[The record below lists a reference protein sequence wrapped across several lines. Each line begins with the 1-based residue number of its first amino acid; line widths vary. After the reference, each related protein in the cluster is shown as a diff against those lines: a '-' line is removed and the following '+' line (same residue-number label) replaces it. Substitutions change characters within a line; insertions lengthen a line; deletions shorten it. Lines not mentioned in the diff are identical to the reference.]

1 MKTNIKTLIIGLL
14 PIMLVAAL
22 TIYLTVTVLRF
33 PLVGIEVEEQNHK
46 WMVEDIYHEGW
57 ANGKQIAKGDIVKLV
72 NEEIPEKH
80 STVSLFNRIEKAGSI
95 TIEDKDFNVTTYR
108 VSYEKLDFQYITYL
122 FFPLLF
128 TLITFCLSIFLYHK
142 KKDDQ
147 SVMILIYFLLTI
159 GLCYLS
165 ASASARGDTLGR
177 ILNFITLPG
186 SILLFIHFLKSY
198 FMRYNLIF
206 IPIKYLMMLYAIY
219 ASFILVMLTLFTI
232 FGFNSMLTNV
242 QLVFLIV
249 LIGYL
254 FFYLIR
260 FYYKNKDSEGK
271 DVLKILWFT
280 IFSAII
286 PFLCLYAVP
295 TIFFNR
301 ELISAEITA
310 IFIIIIPIGFVYLQL
325 ATKWFD
331 IDFLLNRLR
340 FYSWISFPFSILIIL
355 ILKLIFR
362 IKLLSSSTILFFLI
376 LFTCTVLF
384 LYIKEY
390 LYYKMSHHLFSQKSN
405 FEASLYKFFQK
416 AKYDTKVASLINNLI
431 NEIRD
436 VLMVK
441 EVIYLELV
449 VNDNDDKWILK
460 NKNNQ
465 RFSFLADLKKLNWNH
480 YKIGSLIEL
489 KEGFVIIFG
498 GDYQKKHILF
508 LGLKKFQT
516 NLNIQERVWLETL
529 AYISSIL
536 LENFQVI
543 EELFNKIEYYK
554 EEKEKVHYPSW
565 LSRLLFTLSEKERAN
580 LCIDL
585 HDSVL
590 QDLLQLLREIDNITE
605 KVKEDSVKN
614 DLYDLKERV
623 LDNIHLVR
631 ETCNELRPPFLNELG
646 LIESIQH
653 LFDQTNLR
661 ANFILNTELDLSLQ
675 KIEKEYELPLYRVVQ
690 ELLNNAM
697 KHSEATHVKLS
708 LTQQNQ
714 ILTIDY
720 QDNGVGMDLAQ
731 LKDSF
736 ETIGLSGIKERI
748 NSIGGT
754 VKIHSNP
761 GNGMKIM
768 IELVTGSD
776 SND

>member
-1 MKTNIKTLIIGLL
+1 MKTNIKTNIIGLFQ
-14 PIMLVAAL
+14 IMLVVAL

-33 PLVGIEVEEQNHK
+33 PLVGIEVKEQNNQ
-46 WMVEDIYHEGW
+46 WMVEDIYNEGW
-57 ANGKQIAKGDIVKLV
+57 ANGKPIEKGDIVKLV

-80 STVSLFNRIEKAGSI
+80 STVTLFNRIEKAESI
-95 TIEDKDFNVTTYR
+95 TVEDKDFNVTTYM
-108 VSYEKLDFQYITYL
+108 VSYEKLDFQYIMYL

-128 TLITFCLSIFLYHK
+128 TFITFCLSIFLYHK
-142 KKDDQ
+142 KKDDS
-147 SVMILIYFLLTI
+147 SVIILIYFLLSL
-159 GLCYLS
+159 GVCYLS
-165 ASASARGDTLGR
+165 ASTSARGDTLGR
-177 ILNFITLPG
+177 ILTIITLPG

-206 IPIKYLMMLYAIY
+206 IPIKHLMVLYAIY
-219 ASFILVMLTLFTI
+219 AFFIFAMLTLFTI
-232 FGFNSMLTNV
+232 FGFNYILTNV
-242 QLVFLIV
+242 LLVFLIG
-249 LIGYL
+249 LIGFL

-260 FYYKNKDSEGK
+260 FYYKNKNSK
-271 DVLKILWFT
+271 ANDVLKILWFT
-280 IFSAII
+280 LFSAII
-286 PFLCLYAVP
+286 PFLCFYAIP
-295 TIFFNR
+295 LIFFNR

-310 IFIIIIPIGFVYLQL
+310 IFVINIPIGFVYLQL
-325 ATKWFD
+325 ANKLFD
-331 IDFLLNRLR
+331 IDFLLSRLR
-340 FYSWISFPFSILIIL
+340 FYSLLSIPFTIVMAF
-355 ILKLIFR
+355 ILKLIFG
-362 IKLLSSSTILFFLI
+362 IKLLSGSALLFCLL
-376 LFTCTVLF
+376 LFTCTILF

-390 LYYKMSHHLFSQKSN
+390 VDYKMSHHLFSQKSN

-416 AKYDTKVASLINNLI
+416 AKDETKVASLINNLI

-441 EVIYLELV
+441 EVIYLELMA
-449 VNDNDDKWILK
+449 NDKDDNWIIK
-460 NKNNQ
+460 SKNNQ
-465 RFSFLADLKKLNWNH
+465 RFSCMADLENVNWDY

-489 KEGFVIIFG
+489 KKGFVIIFG
-498 GDYQKKHILF
+498 GDYQKKNLIF

-516 NLNIQERVWLETL
+516 NLNIQERIWLETL

-536 LENFQVI
+536 LENFQLI
-543 EELFNKIEYYK
+543 EELFHKIEYYK
-554 EEKEKVHYPSW
+554 EEKEKEYPSW
-565 LSRLLFTLSEKERAN
+565 LSRLLFTISEKERAN
-580 LCIDL
+580 LSIDL

-605 KVKEDSVKN
+605 KVKEESLKN
-614 DLYDLKERV
+614 DLYGLKERI

-661 ANFILNTELDLSLQ
+661 ANFILNTELDSTLQ
-675 KIEKEYELPLYRVVQ
+675 MIEKEYELTLYRVVQ

-697 KHSEATHVKLS
+697 KHSEATHVNLS

-720 QDNGVGMDLAQ
+720 QDNGVGMEIAQ

-748 NSIGGT
+748 KSIGGT

-761 GNGMKIM
+761 GNGMRIL
-768 IELVTGSD
+768 IEIVTGSD
-776 SND
+776 RND

>member
-1 MKTNIKTLIIGLL
+1 MKTNIKTNIIGLFQ
-14 PIMLVAAL
+14 IMLVVAL

-33 PLVGIEVEEQNHK
+33 PLVGIEVKEQNNQ
-46 WMVEDIYHEGW
+46 WMVEDIYNEGW
-57 ANGKQIAKGDIVKLV
+57 ANGKPIEKGDIVELV

-80 STVSLFNRIEKAGSI
+80 STVTLFNRIEKAKSI
-95 TIEDKDFNVTTYR
+95 TVEDKDFNVTTYM
-108 VSYEKLDFQYITYL
+108 VSYEKLDFQYIMYL

-128 TLITFCLSIFLYHK
+128 TFITFCLSIFLYHK
-142 KKDDQ
+142 KKDDS
-147 SVMILIYFLLTI
+147 SVIILIYFLLSL

-165 ASASARGDTLGR
+165 ASTSARGDTLGR
-177 ILNFITLPG
+177 ILTIITLPG

-206 IPIKYLMMLYAIY
+206 IPIKHLMMLYAIY
-219 ASFILVMLTLFTI
+219 GFFIFAMLTLFTI
-232 FGFNSMLTNV
+232 FGFNYILTNV
-242 QLVFLIV
+242 LLVFLIG
-249 LIGYL
+249 LIGFL

-260 FYYKNKDSEGK
+260 FYYKNKNSK
-271 DVLKILWFT
+271 ANDVLKILWFT
-280 IFSAII
+280 LFSAII
-286 PFLCLYAVP
+286 PFLCFYAIP
-295 TIFFNR
+295 LIFFNR

-310 IFIIIIPIGFVYLQL
+310 IFVINIPIGFVYLQL
-325 ATKWFD
+325 ANKLFD
-331 IDFLLNRLR
+331 IDFLLSRLR
-340 FYSWISFPFSILIIL
+340 FYSLLSIPFTIVMAF
-355 ILKLIFR
+355 ILKLIFG
-362 IKLLSSSTILFFLI
+362 IKLLSGSALLFCLL
-376 LFTCTVLF
+376 LFTCTTLF

-390 LYYKMSHHLFSQKSN
+390 VYYKMSEHLFSQKSN

-416 AKYDTKVASLINNLI
+416 AKDETKVASLINNLI

-436 VLMVK
+436 VLTVK
-441 EVIYLELV
+441 EVIYLELMA
-449 VNDNDDKWILK
+449 NDEDDTWIVK
-460 NKNNQ
+460 GKNNQ
-465 RFSFLADLKKLNWNH
+465 RFSCMADLENLHWNQ

-498 GDYQKKHILF
+498 GDYQKKNIIF

-516 NLNIQERVWLETL
+516 SLNIQERIWLETL

-536 LENFQVI
+536 LENFQLI
-543 EELFNKIEYYK
+543 EELFHKIESYK
-554 EEKEKVHYPSW
+554 EEKEKEYPSW
-565 LSRLLFTLSEKERAN
+565 LSRLLFTISEKERAN
-580 LCIDL
+580 LSIDL

-605 KVKEDSVKN
+605 KVKEESLKN
-614 DLYDLKERV
+614 DLYGLKERI

-646 LIESIQH
+646 LIESIHH

-661 ANFILNTELDLSLQ
+661 ANFILNTELDSTLQ
-675 KIEKEYELPLYRVVQ
+675 MIEKEYELTLYRVVQ

-697 KHSEATHVKLS
+697 KHSEATHVNLS

-720 QDNGVGMDLAQ
+720 QDNGVGMEIAQ

-748 NSIGGT
+748 KSIGGT

-761 GNGMKIM
+761 GNGMRIL
-768 IELVTGSD
+768 IEIVTGSD
-776 SND
+776 RND